1 MLGVRTPKNVLSL
14 SLAAILRGGHECPLN
29 DKPYLL
35 GSKQMSISMYE
46 ASIPHFVRMLG
57 NLSAILD
64 KTSAHSEAKKI
75 DQAVFVNA
83 RLAPDMYPLSRQIQ
97 ISADMAKACA
107 ARLAGIE
114 VPRYEDNEATFSDFK
129 ARIAETIAFL
139 QGIDKEQIDNS
150 YDQPITIKLY
160 DKDIVYTGQVYL
172 LDVIIP
178 HFYFHVTTVYAI
190 LRHHG
195 VELGKKDYIDN
206 E

>member
-1 MLGVRTPKNVLSL
+1 MF
-14 SLAAILRGGHECPLN
+14 
-29 DKPYLL
+29 
-35 GSKQMSISMYE
+35 ISMCE

-64 KTSAHSEAKKI
+64 KAKAHAETKNIEESVLI
-75 DQAVFVNA
+75 NA
-83 RLAPDMYPLSRQIQ
+83 RLAPDMYPLSQQIQ
-97 ISADMAKACA
+97 IATYMAKACA
-107 ARLAGIE
+107 ARFAGLE
-114 VPRYEDNEATFSDFK
+114 VPSYGENETTFSDFK
-129 ARIAETIAFL
+129 ERIAETIAFL

-150 YDQPITIKLY
+150 YDQPIKINMG
-160 DKDIVYTGQVYL
+160 DKDVVYTGQVYL

-178 HFYFHVTTVYAI
+178 HFYFHVTTAYAI